1 MIDIF
6 AQAERPAT
14 PSKATSEPQLRP
26 VSINQLS
33 GADWKPELPKHSAGA
48 SQILLPVA
56 NAPQLS
62 AYMGQQLAP
71 IATPVVFGG
80 ITSEALSMFASDL
93 QANGLIPVSG
103 AGGAAAITSLAEAN
117 EKTLLPGTSVSVQ
130 LIRGDYS
137 VAASGTV
144 TFRDG
149 NRIYA
154 FGHPFLSLGAS
165 DMPMTEASV
174 VSVIPNTAN
183 SFKLSV
189 PGRLV
194 GAISQDRSTGIFGH
208 LGQTPTMIPVRVNL
222 RTSRDQ
228 SETYNYEIA
237 NDRFLTPLLLNMTL
251 FSTITSTERG
261 LGEATV
267 TIDGKISLDGQADI
281 LLDRRFSTNN
291 AAAMASMSVA
301 APVSALLTSGFE
313 NVKLKGI
320 TLNVTATDVKSEATL
335 ERIAL
340 DKTEIKRGET
350 VEVQAFIRTE
360 SGKQFVQ
367 RIPVTVPS
375 DVPPGQ
381 LLLFI
386 GDGNA
391 LQQGM
396 SPSQAIVPK
405 SLDQLVE
412 TINKI
417 KKTDRLYIKLFQ
429 ITPGAVIG
437 NNEMPNLPPSMVAT
451 LGSDRSSGGYTP
463 TPVSPVYEKE
473 LAPAEFVIQGQQL
486 IGITVIQ

>member
-1 MIDIF
+1 
-6 AQAERPAT
+6 
-14 PSKATSEPQLRP
+14 
-26 VSINQLS
+26 
-33 GADWKPELPKHSAGA
+33 
-48 SQILLPVA
+48 
-56 NAPQLS
+56 
-62 AYMGQQLAP
+62 MGQQLTR

-80 ITSEALSMFASDL
+80 ISSEALALFAPDL
-93 QANGLIPVSG
+93 QANGLLPVSG
-103 AGGAAAITSLAEAN
+103 VGGAAAITALSKSD
-117 EKTLLPGTSVSVQ
+117 EKTLLPGTSISVQ

-144 TFRDG
+144 TYRDDQ
-149 NRIYA
+149 RIYA

-183 SFKLSV
+183 SFKLAV

-194 GAISQDRSTGIFGH
+194 GAISQDRSTGIYGE
-208 LGQTPTMIPVRVNL
+208 LGQTPTMIPVRINM

-228 SETYNYEIA
+228 TETYTYEVA
-237 NDRFLTPLLLNMTL
+237 NDKFLTPLLLNMTL

-261 LGEATV
+261 LGESTV
-267 TIDGKISLDGQADI
+267 TLNGRVSLDGQPDI
-281 LLDRRFSTNN
+281 LLERRFSANN
-291 AAAMASMSVA
+291 AAAMASSSVA
-301 APVSALLTSGFE
+301 APVAALLTSGFE
-313 NVKLKGI
+313 DVRLKGI
-320 TLNVTATDVKSEATL
+320 TLDITASDTKSEATL

-340 DKTEIKRGET
+340 DKSEIKRGET

-405 SLDQLVE
+405 NLGQLVE
-412 TINKI
+412 TINKV
-417 KKTDRLYIKLFQ
+417 KKADRLYVKLFQ

-437 NNEMPNLPPSMVAT
+437 NDEMPNLPPSVVAT
-451 LGSDRSSGGYTP
+451 LNSDRSSGGYTP

-473 LAPAEFVIQGQQL
+473 LPAAEFVIQGQQL
-486 IGITVIQ
+486 IGISVVQ